1 MRRILWFF
9 LALGLAASAQ
19 TVGGSLA
26 GDLRDL
32 VQTPAIPGYEQGL
45 ADHIARELQ
54 GFNPRRD
61 NLGDVIVSLQ
71 PPAGTAAAGAPLRL
85 IAAPLDEPGY
95 VVSGIRPDGYL
106 RLQRLPT
113 RGNFPLFNE
122 LANAQPLR
130 VGTVHGT
137 WIHGVM
143 TGLSVHL
150 QPGRV
155 GGPNPDDLD
164 NLYVDIGA
172 SSAAQVRAAGVDIL
186 SPVVLARTLYTL
198 ADGQLAGYGI
208 GDRYGA
214 AALLEALRHLDPAEL
229 TSPVEIAFV
238 TQEWTNGRGLARVRE
253 GLAPETPTILV
264 GRAAPAGRGGRGRGA
279 AGSAAA
285 IEYWSLPVAYAATPA
300 EMVDGHAL
308 QQLIARVET
317 ALGETPAPAALPA
330 AAPLPE
336 PPLPA
341 RPQSAPT
348 PTAILQALTAQY
360 GVHPHEA
367 RVRQAIEA
375 LLPPWAQPTTD
386 DAGNLILHWSDA
398 GPNAPKL
405 LFVAHQ
411 DEIGFEVAA
420 IAPDGGLELR
430 TRGGGIP
437 SYYLGHPILVHAA
450 NGMHPGVLELPE
462 GWQARSFQLAG
473 RLPLRADVGAR
484 SAAEVAQLGI
494 AVGDSVTIPKK
505 YRALLGTRASARAFD
520 DRVGDAA
527 LIAAAWALGPSLPG
541 RDITLAWSTG
551 EEIGLVG
558 ASALAKHLAAAGRTP
573 DYVFAIDTFVS
584 SDTPLESHRFADTPL
599 GQGLVIRAV
608 DNSSLSPWP
617 LARRMQ
623 AMAQAAHIP
632 VQLGATGGGN
642 DGSVFVPYGSI
653 DLPLGWPLRT
663 SHSPGEVIDTR
674 DLDGLAHM
682 IATLAHN
689 W

>member
-1 MRRILWFF
+1 VRRILWVF
-9 LALGLAASAQ
+9 LALGLAAPAQ
-19 TVGGSLA
+19 TVAGSLA
-26 GDLRDL
+26 SDLRNF
-32 VQTPAIPGYEQGL
+32 VQAPAVAGYEQAL

-54 GFNPRRD
+54 AFSPRRD
-61 NLGDVIVSLQ
+61 NLGDVIVSLR
-71 PPAGTAAAGAPLRL
+71 PSGGGTAPLRL

-95 VVSGIRPDGYL
+95 VVSGITADGYL

-113 RGNFPLFNE
+113 RGAFPLFNE

-130 VGTVHGT
+130 VGTAQGT

-150 QPGRV
+150 QPGRI
-155 GGPNPDDLD
+155 GGPNPDDMD

-172 SSAAQVRAAGVDIL
+172 RSAAQVRAAGVDIL
-186 SPVVLARTLYTL
+186 SPVALDRRLYTL
-198 ADGQLAGYGI
+198 ADGQLAGYSI

-214 AALLEALRHLDPAEL
+214 AALVEALRHLEL
-229 TSPVEIAFV
+229 DQLAGPVAIAFV
-238 TQEWTNGRGLARVRE
+238 TQQWTHGRGLARVRAALE
-253 GLAPETPTILV
+253 PETPAETILV
-264 GRAAPAGRGGRGRGA
+264 GRAAPAPGRGRGA
-279 AGSAAA
+279 PAANLA
-285 IEYWSLPVAYAATPA
+285 YWNIPVAYASTPA
-300 EMVDGHAL
+300 EMVDGHEL
-308 QQLIARVET
+308 QGLIARLET
-317 ALGETPAPAALPA
+317 ALGETPAAAALPA

-341 RPQSAPT
+341 RPTTAPT
-348 PTAILQALTAQY
+348 PTAVLQALTAQY
-360 GVHPHEA
+360 GVNPHEV
-367 RVRQAIEA
+367 RVRHAIEA

-386 DAGNLILHWSDA
+386 DAGNLILHWGDA

-411 DEIGFEVAA
+411 DEIGFEVTA
-420 IAPDGGLELR
+420 IAPDGHLELR
-430 TRGGGIP
+430 TRGGGIL
-437 SYYLGHPILVHAA
+437 SYYIGHPILVHAA

-462 GWQARSFQLAG
+462 GWQARGFKLAG
-473 RLPLRADVGAR
+473 RIPLRADIGAR

-558 ASALAKHLAAAGRTP
+558 ASALAQRLAAAGRTP

-584 SDTPLESHRFADTPL
+584 SDTPLESHRFADTPI
-599 GQGLVIRAV
+599 GQGFVIRAV
-608 DNSSLSPWP
+608 DDSSLSPWP
-617 LARRMQ
+617 LARRLQ
-623 AMAQAAHIP
+623 AMAVAAHIP

-642 DGSVFVPYGSI
+642 DGSVFLPYGSI

-674 DLDGLAHM
+674 DLDGLAGM
-682 IATLAHN
+682 IATLAHD